1 MKRVFTIIMLVA
13 WGTVFAQ
20 QSSPTLKMTLTD
32 AINYALENN
41 YGQQKLM
48 IGKNSTEEELKQS
61 KRDLLPNLS
70 GSLTQGLS
78 ESKNGQTDNTVLNG
92 NYSLSSQATIYNG
105 GQNINSIRKN
115 QLLLDQS
122 ETKIS
127 QAQNL
132 LVINVIKS
140 FLSVLMNDEL
150 QKYQNEVLKISEEQC
165 KLGEIQLSAGKILK
179 SDYLLLEAQVAS
191 DRFNYLNSRV
201 KRESSVLELKKYL
214 STESST
220 NIDVLAPDS
229 ASSVKTLRLPEFAKF
244 MEETLT
250 WLPDIKISHQ
260 NIEMANLDVK
270 IAKGGLTP
278 AISIGGSV
286 STGYSGGTTSWNN
299 QFTNNLSEQL
309 SLSVTIPLWNR
320 GKAKSNVK
328 QSQYRREQTEIEAK
342 ETETNIQIQLEQEYN
357 GVIAEQSKLSAAE
370 TGYKA
375 YKANFDSYR
384 LQYNA
389 GQISTSELLQQQNN
403 YLNALNNYLQSKYS
417 FLLNRKVLD
426 VYMGLEIVI

>member
-1 MKRVFTIIMLVA
+1 MKRVLTIILLVA

-20 QSSPTLKMTLTD
+20 QSGPTLKMTLND

-48 IGKNSTEEELKQS
+48 IGKSSAEEDLKQS

-78 ESKNGQTDNTVLNG
+78 DSKNSQTANTVLNG
-92 NYSLSSQATIYNG
+92 NYSINSQATLYNG
-105 GQNINSIRKN
+105 GQSLNSIRKN
-115 QLLLDQS
+115 QLLLEQS
-122 ETKIS
+122 GTKMA

-179 SDYLLLEAQVAS
+179 SDYLLLDAQVAS
-191 DRFNYLNSRV
+191 DRFNYLNSKV

-220 NIDVLAPDS
+220 NIEVLPPDS
-229 ASSVKTLRLPEFAKF
+229 VTSVKTLTLPELAKF

-250 WLPDIKISHQ
+250 WLPDIKISNQ
-260 NIEMANLDVK
+260 NIELANLDVK

-278 AISIGGSV
+278 SVSIGGSV

-320 GKAKSNVK
+320 GKVKSNVK

-342 ETETNIQIQLEQEYN
+342 ETESNIQIQLEQEYN
-357 GVIAEQSKLSAAE
+357 GVVAEQNKLSAAE

-375 YKANFDSYR
+375 YKENYDSYR
-384 LQYNA
+384 IQYNA
-389 GQISTSELLQQQNN
+389 GLISTAELLQQQNN

-426 VYMGLEIVI
+426 VYMGLEIAI